1 MNSCLIPTPLKPQ
14 YWRCHLVGA
23 CNGNTRIDSHRIRCA
38 LRPALSRIVL
48 GDCGWSSVK
57 IASQETK
64 AVYSNNAIIETCYWE
79 NRYKKGRF
87 TPSSNSFVIME
98 EQPANDS
105 NITLS
110 VTDGTLYAKNNT
122 AYEIALNY
130 KVTRRG

>member
-1 MNSCLIPTPLKPQ
+1 MSRQSYK
-14 YWRCHLVGA
+14 LV
-23 CNGNTRIDSHRIRCA
+23 CKDS
-38 LRPALSRIVL
+38 RPALFDLVL

-79 NRYKKGRF
+79 NHYKKARF
-87 TPSSNSFVIME
+87 TPANNSFVIME
-98 EQPANDS
+98 ELPANDN
-105 NITLS
+105 NIVLS